1 MYPPSTSNNPE
12 NPPRIN
18 IQATSGATSVCE
30 PCLYEKI
37 VQHWET
43 LCTPLDCG
51 AFGYWMSYLATPAVT
66 VYWEHFDT
74 AVRLR
79 GLSPPHR
86 LVFSVPIRLGAR
98 SAYMRKPWSGD
109 GFPAT
114 MPSGYDLVIDR
125 GQFHLVVLIDLS
137 TIRSALPEDVV
148 AHLER
153 AAHAYLL
160 PAGAETIEAFGAWLL
175 GLLDQ
180 VQRHPELLRHPATVW
195 AIEQDLIHRLAGSIQ
210 IPVVSKPKAFAR
222 RRMLNRALEYL
233 RAAEFSMLSVPE
245 WCKAA
250 GASQRTLEYAF
261 REYFEMTP
269 LAFLRLRRLHEAR
282 RRLLTFCRNDASVA
296 DIAHEQGFYELGRF
310 ASDYRQLFGELP
322 SQTLRRHTPESTRLA
337 PEIDVR
343 LYPTPLSKS
352 P

>member
-1 MYPPSTSNNPE
+1 MYPPSTSNNST
-12 NPPRIN
+12 NPPVVD
-18 IQATSGATSVCE
+18 IQATSGAASACE

-51 AFGYWMSYLATPAVT
+51 TFGYRMSYLATPAVT
-66 VYWEHFDT
+66 IYQEHFDT

-86 LVFSVPIRLGAR
+86 LVFSAPIRLGAR
-98 SAYMRKPWSGD
+98 SAYMRKPWSGA

-114 MPSGYDLVIDR
+114 LPSGYDLVIDR

-160 PAGAETIEAFGAWLL
+160 PAGAETVAAFGAWLL

-180 VQRHPELLRHPATVW
+180 VQRHPEMLRHPAAVQ

-210 IPVVSKPKAFAR
+210 IPVASKPTAFAR
-222 RRMLNRALEYL
+222 RRTLNRALEYL
-233 RAAEFSMLSVPE
+233 RAAEFSMLGVPE
-245 WCKAA
+245 WCKAV

-261 REYFEMTP
+261 RETFDLTP
-269 LAFLRLRRLHEAR
+269 LAFLRLRRLHEVR
-282 RRLLTFCRNDASVA
+282 RRLFTSCHKGASVA

-310 ASDYRQLFGELP
+310 ASDYQRLFGELP
-322 SQTLRRHTPESTRLA
+322 SQTLRRVSSIKFGRMAGSFHAGP
-337 PEIDVR
+337 
-343 LYPTPLSKS
+343 
-352 P
+352 